1 MTNRKTKKREE
12 KNLIP
17 PILDRRIEK
26 KESLKKQI
34 FKMTR
39 SLQNHKMK
47 LL

>member
-26 KESLKKQI
+26 KK
-34 FKMTR
+34 R
-39 SLQNHKMK
+39 A
-47 LL
+47 